1 MKNTIAERIAD
12 FLKDFPPFNQ
22 LQNEALFEICTQIE
36 VIHIEKDEIVFE
48 AGEELQQF
56 FFVVKDGAI
65 GIVGEDNTVLDH
77 CDEGDI
83 FGLRA
88 LLRNIGKY
96 QLSAKALEES
106 IVYRIATPFFEKH
119 IATNPKASKYLMAS
133 FASNAL
139 AVNNENIHEAIFADQ
154 DILRKEEQHVSEMQT
169 INYSKN
175 PVQCTPQTSIQ
186 EAANIMTDK
195 MVGSIVVVDNELPAG
210 IITDKDFRY
219 KIATGNHL
227 ITEPVTNIM
236 SSPVLTF
243 ASDLTLAEAQVAMLE
258 NRISHLCITETG
270 KADSPLLGILSE
282 HDIIVVR
289 GNNPSALI
297 KEIYRATND
306 QSLLYIKDRAQEL
319 LQQYLGQAVRIS
331 FITKIMTAI
340 NDALTRRS
348 IELSISEMEQEPPVA
363 FAWLSLGSQGRK
375 EQLLRTDQD
384 NALVFANVEAS
395 EYDLVQ
401 KYFVSLAEKVN
412 KKLHTIG
419 FEYCPA
425 EMMASN
431 PKWCLSVKNWQQ
443 QFHHWISEPTED
455 NIMLSTIFF
464 DYRMI
469 FGEQDLVNQMT
480 KSIFKSIDGYEIFLN
495 FLGRNALTNPPPLSF
510 FRTFLVEASGE
521 HKDQFDLKLR
531 AMMPLVDAA
540 RLLVLSKKIPGNN
553 STISR
558 LRRLSEEEPQNK
570 KLYDSCIKAFRIL
583 LRFRTIEGL
592 EHGDSGRYI
601 DIKNLSKRDKLK
613 LKNCFKPIKDLQ
625 ELLKVRFSL
634 AQMT

>member
-1 MKNTIAERIAD
+1 TIAERIAD

-48 AGEELQQF
+48 AGEELQQY

-65 GIVGEDNTVLDH
+65 GIVGEENTILDH

-88 LLRNIGKY
+88 LLRNTGKY

-106 IVYRIATPFFEKH
+106 IVYKIATPFFEKH
-119 IATNPKASKYLMAS
+119 IATNPRASKYLMAS
-133 FASNAL
+133 FASNTL
-139 AVNNENIHEAIFADQ
+139 AVNNENTHESIFADQ
-154 DILRKEEQHVSEMQT
+154 EDTLIKEEQHVSEMQT

-175 PVQCTPQTSIQ
+175 PIQCSPDTSIQ
-186 EAANIMTDK
+186 EAAQIMTNK
-195 MVGSIVVVDNELPAG
+195 RVGSIVVVENKMPIG
-210 IITDKDFRY
+210 IITDKDFRF
-219 KIATGNHL
+219 KIATGKHP
-227 ITEPVTNIM
+227 ISEPVTKIM

-243 ASDLTLAEAQVAMLE
+243 ASDLTLAEAQIAMLE
-258 NRISHLCITETG
+258 NRISHLCITENG
-270 KADSPLLGILSE
+270 KDDTPLLGILSE

-297 KEIYRATND
+297 KEIYRAENSD
-306 QSLLYIKDRAQEL
+306 MLEYIKNKAQDL
-319 LQQYLGQAVRIS
+319 LQQYLGQEVRIS
-331 FITKIMTAI
+331 FITKIMTTI

-348 IELSISEMEQEPPVA
+348 IELSLAEMESKPPA
-363 FAWLSLGSQGRK
+363 SFSWLSLGSQGRK
-375 EQLLRTDQD
+375 EQLLKTDQD
-384 NALVFANVEAS
+384 NALVFDNVEAS
-395 EYDLVQ
+395 EYEEVQ
-401 KYFVSLAEKVN
+401 HYFVTLAKKVN
-412 KKLHTIG
+412 KKLHKIG

-431 PKWCLSVKNWQQ
+431 PKWCLSVQNWKK

-464 DYRMI
+464 DYRPI
-469 FGEQDLVNQMT
+469 YGNSDLVAQMT
-480 KSIFKSIDGYEIFLN
+480 TSIFKSIDSYEIFLN

-531 AMMPLVDAA
+531 AMMPMVDAT
-540 RLLVLSKKIPGNN
+540 RLLILAAKIASNN
-553 STISR
+553 STIS
-558 LRRLSEEEPQNK
+558 
-570 KLYDSCIKAFRIL
+570 
-583 LRFRTIEGL
+583 
-592 EHGDSGRYI
+592 
-601 DIKNLSKRDKLK
+601 
-613 LKNCFKPIKDLQ
+613 
-625 ELLKVRFSL
+625 
-634 AQMT
+634 